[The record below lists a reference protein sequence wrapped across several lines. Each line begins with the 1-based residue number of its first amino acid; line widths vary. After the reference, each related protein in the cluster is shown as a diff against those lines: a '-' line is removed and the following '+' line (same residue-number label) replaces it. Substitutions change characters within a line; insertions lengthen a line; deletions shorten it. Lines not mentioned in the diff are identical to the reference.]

1 MSTSVRP
8 FTVKLLVALDVVLGV
23 LGLLPLLF
31 PQLRPFP
38 RFVIVND
45 LGSIIFTLIC
55 FILAYGLWSKRG
67 WAWVSS
73 LVFSILG
80 IAIFIFTLFVRP
92 RTGEFVSL
100 VMDLVILYLLMQPEV
115 QRYSGKLSELH
126 QASV

>member
-1 MSTSVRP
+1 LSTSVRP

-45 LGSIIFTLIC
+45 LGSIVFTLIC

-100 VMDLVILYLLMQPEV
+100 VMDLVILYLLMQPGV
-115 QRYSGKLSELH
+115 QRYSGKLSGLH